1 MRCVKPNAASVPHE
15 FTDELVA
22 DQLRFAGMLEAVRI
36 SRAAFPHRL
45 ELLAFAGH
53 FGALAAAVVAA
64 AAEAPLAERVAKLL
78 KALLPDGG
86 EGKEYYQGKTKV
98 FLRAGV
104 LAGLDL
110 RRTELRSRTA
120 LSVQRI
126 ARGVKGANRAQQR

>member
-1 MRCVKPNAASVPHE
+1 MPAPRCGSDVHYVRCVKPNAASVPHE

-86 EGKEYYQGKTKV
+86 DGQPNPELGIETEPCPAELLSADGEAER
-98 FLRAGV
+98 FD
-104 LAGLDL
+104 GL
-110 RRTELRSRTA
+110 S
-120 LSVQRI
+120 
-126 ARGVKGANRAQQR
+126 